1 MVKVTHKIAI
11 CLVLALGLI
20 SEGAYSNNLTQLDMK
35 KSTASPSTLNVT
47 IFTSSPYD
55 ENVAVSK
62 KSDNKY
68 VIIMPNVAGSGNAQP
83 DLSGLSDMVS
93 NVDVKSINDGGAGYT
108 KVTLTTT
115 KPITIRTTT
124 KRSAP
129 LTPEQKAYKNLIAQS
144 RTNKPAN
151 NHNNVSASKATMKFE
166 NNAPAPEKK
175 IAATKT
181 SDKQAAPKP
190 TVKSIENN
198 NVVKVAQN
206 KIKDTVKSVVE
217 DKQTSQ
223 KTTNTNIKK
232 HVPTINDKTQV
243 APEQKELNNTNTQPQ
258 KQVENV
264 APESIQ
270 TTTPEQQ
277 QNKRTPSDM
286 ITTFAILLCSI
297 FGLTFFV
304 KLIKKSLEHSLA
316 LKQSF
321 KDNLKD
327 SPAEIQNYD
336 NIVNNSE
343 LSWQEKYQQYIGNSE
358 SSQNSTAK
366 KVLKHI
372 GGGEYKFV
380 TVNSKNSNQNNNK
393 QKDSNIGFGEVLN
406 DTTSGS
412 AQLKPKKANRIK
424 SYNKPVRDL
433 TPDNIPPIKKVK
445 NQNLKSDNFEK
456 LHVVKD
462 LEADKKYKDLEESL
476 EKSLHNTPDIE
487 SISIHEEDI
496 LTNINNPKPVADET
510 DRIVGEMH
518 RARKLKAFA
527 NKLALEETK
536 RNTPLPKMRSEI
548 KKTKE
553 LEAKHVELGYS
564 GLHRTSRKF
573 DGANLSVGDLIAKGD
588 KFLNSTPQNKV
599 QSKTSNDK
607 YTTVSV
613 DEFFDKIDSSSSV
626 TASAS
631 LASRVADSLGKMS
644 TEISSVKKQAPS
656 STKNPFD
663 GKIVLSGY
671 NIDSSSGFYVVKNE
685 DGQTSLIGRINNDT
699 TLLKNFGY
707 NSNIKLQ
714 VRLDSP
720 NVYMV
725 KADNSRYLVE
735 VNNNKMGVLLEL

>member
-1 MVKVTHKIAI
+1 M
-11 CLVLALGLI
+11 
-20 SEGAYSNNLTQLDMK
+20 
-35 KSTASPSTLNVT
+35 
-47 IFTSSPYD
+47 
-55 ENVAVSK
+55 
-62 KSDNKY
+62 
-68 VIIMPNVAGSGNAQP
+68 
-83 DLSGLSDMVS
+83 
-93 NVDVKSINDGGAGYT
+93 
-108 KVTLTTT
+108 
-115 KPITIRTTT
+115 
-124 KRSAP
+124 
-129 LTPEQKAYKNLIAQS
+129 
-144 RTNKPAN
+144 
-151 NHNNVSASKATMKFE
+151 
-166 NNAPAPEKK
+166 
-175 IAATKT
+175 
-181 SDKQAAPKP
+181 
-190 TVKSIENN
+190 
-198 NVVKVAQN
+198 
-206 KIKDTVKSVVE
+206 
-217 DKQTSQ
+217 
-223 KTTNTNIKK
+223 
-232 HVPTINDKTQV
+232 
-243 APEQKELNNTNTQPQ
+243 
-258 KQVENV
+258 
-264 APESIQ
+264 
-270 TTTPEQQ
+270 
-277 QNKRTPSDM
+277 
-286 ITTFAILLCSI
+286 
-297 FGLTFFV
+297 
-304 KLIKKSLEHSLA
+304 
-316 LKQSF
+316 
-321 KDNLKD
+321 
-327 SPAEIQNYD
+327 
-336 NIVNNSE
+336 
-343 LSWQEKYQQYIGNSE
+343 
-358 SSQNSTAK
+358 
-366 KVLKHI
+366 
-372 GGGEYKFV
+372 
-380 TVNSKNSNQNNNK
+380 
-393 QKDSNIGFGEVLN
+393 
-406 DTTSGS
+406 
-412 AQLKPKKANRIK
+412 
-424 SYNKPVRDL
+424 

-462 LEADKKYKDLEESL
+462 LDADKKYKDLEESL

-588 KFLNSTPQNKV
+588 KFLNSTPQNKT

-644 TEISSVKKQAPS
+644 TEISSVKKQSPS
-656 STKNPFD
+656 TTKNPFD

-707 NSNIKLQ
+707 NTNIKLQ

>member
-68 VIIMPNVAGSGNAQP
+68 VIIMPNVAGSGSAQP
-83 DLSGLSDMVS
+83 DLTGLSDMIS
-93 NVDVKSINDGGAGYT
+93 NVDVKSVNDGGSGYT

-151 NHNNVSASKATMKFE
+151 NHNNLSANKATLKFE
-166 NNAPAPEKK
+166 NNAPASEKK
-175 IAATKT
+175 IATTKT
-181 SDKQAAPKP
+181 SETQAAPKP
-190 TVKSIENN
+190 NAKPTENTN

-206 KIKDTVKSVVE
+206 KIKNTVKSVVE
-217 DKQTSQ
+217 DKQISQ
-223 KTTNTNIKK
+223 NTTNTDITK
-232 HVPTINDKTQV
+232 HVPTINDKTQTM
-243 APEQKELNNTNTQPQ
+243 PEQKELNNTNTQSQ

-270 TTTPEQQ
+270 TTTPEQ

-304 KLIKKSLEHSLA
+304 KLIKKSLERSLE

-358 SSQNSTAK
+358 SSQNSTEK

-380 TVNSKNSNQNNNK
+380 TANSNKAPKSSNK
-393 QKDSNIGFGEVLN
+393 QNTSDIGFGEILN
-406 DTTSGS
+406 DNTSGS

-424 SYNKPVRDL
+424 AYNKPVRDL
-433 TPDNIPPIKKVK
+433 TPDNVPPIKKVK
-445 NQNLKSDNFEK
+445 NQNLKFDNFEK
-456 LHVVKD
+456 LHVVKN
-462 LEADKKYKDLEESL
+462 LEIEKKYKDLEESL

-487 SISIHEEDI
+487 SISINEENI
-496 LTNINNPKPVADET
+496 LHNTEKTAPVADET
-510 DRIVGEMH
+510 DKIVGEMH
-518 RARKLKAFA
+518 RAKKLKAFA
-527 NKLALEETK
+527 NKIALEETK

-548 KKTKE
+548 KKAKE
-553 LEAKHVELGYS
+553 LESKHVELGYS

-588 KFLNSTPQNKV
+588 KFLNPTPQNKN
-599 QSKTSNDK
+599 QPKISNEK

-644 TEISSVKKQAPS
+644 SEIKPIKKQTPS
-656 STKNPFD
+656 VAKNPFD

-685 DGQTSLIGRINNDT
+685 NGQTSLIGKINNDT

-735 VNNNKMGVLLEL
+735 VNNNKMGILLEL